1 MRNYFVLVILILLII
16 SCDDKDTGSIDKAE
30 DKSQN
35 DEKETVVLLPYHQ
48 KIHKVEVDFPFKPKY
63 KHINGGDSLAT
74 KSTFIIDTD
83 TMKLGLT
90 ESTIPGAGI
99 LINDSL
105 ISAHH
110 QRIKQDI
117 QSKYLVTNWLVD
129 EHKALDSTSAYS
141 KLSGYTSKNQ
151 FVSMAYYR
159 SRNYIAQF
167 MTWSD
172 SSNAKLVQT
181 SSESFNILTD

>member
-1 MRNYFVLVILILLII
+1 MRNYLILVLLFISVI
-16 SCDDKDTGSIDKAE
+16 SCEDKDTGSNAKKETESQIDKA
-30 DKSQN
+30 D
-35 DEKETVVLLPYHQ
+35 TPTLLPYHQ

-63 KHINGGDSLAT
+63 HHINGGDSLAT

-83 TMKLGLT
+83 TIKLGLS

-99 LINDSL
+99 HINDSL
-105 ISAHH
+105 IAAHH
-110 QRIKQDI
+110 QKIKQDI
-117 QSKYLVTNWLVD
+117 QTKYKVDEWLTD
-129 EHKALDSTSAYS
+129 EHKTVDSTSAYS
-141 KLSGYTSKNQ
+141 KLAGLTSSKQ

-172 SSNAKLVQT
+172 SANAELMKT
-181 SSESFNILTD
+181 SAESFNILAN